1 MFPRSLSLPAW
12 VMAKLSP
19 DYCHSLLLTM
29 SEEEKRKFLRG
40 ADDGLCCHHS
50 LGSRWVLIGG
60 QLCGRG
66 LRRRVLDLGLFLP
79 TLHVGRGAASGFLL
93 LRLGRGFGLSGRTRF
108 GLRG

>member
-1 MFPRSLSLPAW
+1 MFISITLEPRFMFPRSLSLPAW

-66 LRRRVLDLGLFLP
+66 LRRRVLDLVVPFANASHWPLSRQRDP
-79 TLHVGRGAASGFLL
+79 AAAP
-93 LRLGRGFGLSGRTRF
+93 
-108 GLRG
+108 